1 MKQRRQRPIDSATA
15 PTNSSSSSS
24 WFSSVTGETHTD
36 RGSMRPRGRRR
47 ADLANGSDLAS
58 GSAKRNV
65 YKRATSPD
73 PEDTMEVVDMEGA
86 KDILVYVHQV
96 KPTDTVEGVVIA
108 FNIPPGALR
117 KANGMWSHDNVQ
129 SRRTLLLPVDECQ
142 VKGKPVDLPDAK
154 KENETQPVKVE
165 GAKTRPTDEEP
176 AQKEE
181 TPYKHESYV
190 TIEGIGQV
198 EIARLARNKLSHF
211 PPRRRKGTST
221 RRLSG
226 GGDLPTTTP
235 SLLDQPSLLDLLEE
249 PSSPTNV
256 FRGMT
261 PGVGELHP
269 QYSQNSHN
277 LGGVK
282 TGFGP
287 GPGVA
292 LGPETFTLR
301 TLGEMAN
308 DTAAGL
314 ENIGGVVEGFV
325 RKWTAKAQGFV
336 GGDLIELTQRLGFE
350 TEEEEA
356 ERRGGEAMSRG
367 DSIGSS
373 GSSSSRGTVAGMGVG
388 GSGSARDGGRKVVRE
403 RLTRREGGGEHNRDG
418 ERSKVL

>member
-1 MKQRRQRPIDSATA
+1 
-15 PTNSSSSSS
+15 
-24 WFSSVTGETHTD
+24 
-36 RGSMRPRGRRR
+36 MRPRGRRR

-58 GSAKRNV
+58 GSARRNA

-86 KDILVYVHQV
+86 KDILVYVHHV
-96 KPTDTVEGVVIA
+96 KPTDTMEGVVIA

-117 KANGMWSHDNVQ
+117 KANGMWSHDSVQ
-129 SRRTLLLPVDECQ
+129 SRRTLLLPVDECR
-142 VKGKPVDLPDAK
+142 VKGKSVDLPDANNG
-154 KENETQPVKVE
+154 NEAAKQAPEVE
-165 GAKTRPTDEEP
+165 GANPGAVGEEP
-176 AQKEE
+176 AQEDE

-190 TIEGIGQV
+190 TMEGIGQV

-226 GGDLPTTTP
+226 LGDLQITP
-235 SLLDQPSLLDLLEE
+235 SLLDQPSLLDLFEE

-269 QYSQNSHN
+269 QNNQTPHN
-277 LGGVK
+277 PGGAK
-282 TGFGP
+282 AGFGP

-292 LGPETFTLR
+292 LGPETFTLKA
-301 TLGEMAN
+301 LGEIAN

-350 TEEEEA
+350 IEEEGEN
-356 ERRGGEAMSRG
+356 RGGEAMIRG
-367 DSIGSS
+367 GSVGSS
-373 GSSSSRGTVAGMGVG
+373 GSSSSRGTVSGMERGG
-388 GSGSARDGGRKVVRE
+388 SGSGSGSARDGGRKVVRE
-403 RLTRREGGGEHNRDG
+403 RLTRREGGGDNDRD
-418 ERSKVL
+418 E

>member
-1 MKQRRQRPIDSATA
+1 
-15 PTNSSSSSS
+15 
-24 WFSSVTGETHTD
+24 
-36 RGSMRPRGRRR
+36 
-47 ADLANGSDLAS
+47 
-58 GSAKRNV
+58 
-65 YKRATSPD
+65 
-73 PEDTMEVVDMEGA
+73 MEGA

-96 KPTDTVEGVVIA
+96 KPTDTMEGVVIA

-117 KANGMWSHDNVQ
+117 KANGMWSHDSVQ
-129 SRRTLLLPVDECQ
+129 SRRTLLLPIDECQ
-142 VKGKPVDLPDAK
+142 VKGKLVDLLGPTS
-154 KENETQPVKVE
+154 ENETAQQVE
-165 GAKTRPTDEEP
+165 IEGMKTGATSEEP
-176 AQKEE
+176 AQGEE

-226 GGDLPTTTP
+226 FGDLPNTS
-235 SLLDQPSLLDLLEE
+235 SLLDQSSLLDLLEE

-269 QYSQNSHN
+269 QYNQNSHN
-277 LGGVK
+277 LGSVK

-287 GPGVA
+287 GPGAA

-308 DTAAGL
+308 DTAVGL

-325 RKWTAKAQGFV
+325 RKWTAKAQDFV

-350 TEEEEA
+350 IEEEGES
-356 ERRGGEAMSRG
+356 RGGEAMSRG
-367 DSIGSS
+367 GSVGSS
-373 GSSSSRGTVAGMGVG
+373 GSSSSRGTVAGMENG
-388 GSGSARDGGRKVVRE
+388 GSGSARDGGSKVVRE
-403 RLTRREGGGEHNRDG
+403 RLTRREVGGEYDRDG
-418 ERSKVL
+418 ERSKAL

>member
-15 PTNSSSSSS
+15 PTSNSSSSSS

-58 GSAKRNV
+58 GSARRNV
-65 YKRATSPD
+65 HKRATSPD
-73 PEDTMEVVDMEGA
+73 PEDAMEVVDMEGA
-86 KDILVYVHQV
+86 RDILVYVHQV

-142 VKGKPVDLPDAK
+142 VKGKPVDLLDAK
-154 KENETQPVKVE
+154 EENETQSAKVE
-165 GAKTRPTDEEP
+165 GAKTGEP

-226 GGDLPTTTP
+226 LGDLPTTTTP

-277 LGGVK
+277 PGGVK

-292 LGPETFTLR
+292 LGPEAFTLK

-367 DSIGSS
+367 NSIGSS
-373 GSSSSRGTVAGMGVG
+373 GSSSSRGTAAGM
-388 GSGSARDGGRKVVRE
+388 GSARDGGRKVVRE
-403 RLTRREGGGEHNRDG
+403 RLTRREGGEEHNRDG